1 MPGASVNTNNNI
13 QANGAAPESSYH
25 TTLSPG
31 EPNRAE
37 TLENNIKT
45 NFMNTIEAL
54 RDEMDK
60 SLKKKKTR
68 KTQPNNGKKHIN
80 PLKKNQGGKKQ
91 QRGEGNE

>member
-60 SLKKKKTR
+60 SLKKKKNQENTA
-68 KTQPNNGKKHIN
+68 KQWEETHKS
-80 PLKKNQGGKKQ
+80 LKEKP
-91 QRGEGNE
+91 RGEKTTKR

>member
-13 QANGAAPESSYH
+13 QANGAAPESGYH
-25 TTLSPG
+25 TTPSPG

-60 SLKKKKTR
+60 SL
-68 KTQPNNGKKHIN
+68 
-80 PLKKNQGGKKQ
+80 
-91 QRGEGNE
+91 